1 MKKMLL
7 VLLTVGVIFSCGKKE
22 EPKAD
27 DAATETQTETT
38 AEPAKEDAAATE
50 GATFKDAEV
59 QKYVDDYKA
68 YIKEVSEAVAANDA
82 TKIADLGTK
91 AQEWATKSQ
100 EITTKLANDPEE
112 AKKFGEEL
120 TRLSQEY
127 ADEMAKMAK

>member
-7 VLLTVGVIFSCGKKE
+7 VLLTLGVIFSCGKKE

-68 YIKEVSEAVAANDA
+68 FIKEMSDAVAAKDA
-82 TKIADLGTK
+82 AKMQELTTKGS
-91 AQEWATKSQ
+91 EWATKSQ
-100 EITTKLANDPEE
+100 EVAAKLTDPEE
-112 AKKFGEEL
+112 AKKFGEEVTKL
-120 TRLSQEY
+120 GQEF
-127 ADEMAKMAK
+127 ADEMQKATK

>member
-7 VLLTVGVIFSCGKKE
+7 VLLTLGVIFSCGKKE

-68 YIKEVSEAVAANDA
+68 FIKEMSDAVAAKDA
-82 TKIADLGTK
+82 AKMQELTTKGS
-91 AQEWATKSQ
+91 EWATKSQ
-100 EITTKLANDPEE
+100 EIAAKLTDPEE
-112 AKKFGEEL
+112 AKKFGEEMTKL
-120 TRLSQEY
+120 GQEF
-127 ADEMAKMAK
+127 AAEMEKATKQ

>member
-7 VLLTVGVIFSCGKKE
+7 VLLTLGVIFSCGKKE

-91 AQEWATKSQ
+91 
-100 EITTKLANDPEE
+100 LANDPEE

>member
-7 VLLTVGVIFSCGKKE
+7 VLLTLGVIFSCGKKE

-59 QKYVDDYKA
+59 QKYVDDYRILFRNLVLA
-68 YIKEVSEAVAANDA
+68 TEEVDIK
-82 TKIADLGTK
+82 KHH
-91 AQEWATKSQ
+91 
-100 EITTKLANDPEE
+100 
-112 AKKFGEEL
+112 
-120 TRLSQEY
+120 
-127 ADEMAKMAK
+127 